1 MKGALAIVTGAAS
14 GIGAATVERLA
25 ADGLRVLAFD
35 RGACA
40 ARDGV
45 VALQGD
51 VTQQADVD
59 RLLARAD
66 EMGGLRVLV
75 NAAGVVAADDPE
87 DVADATWERMLAV
100 NLTGTMR
107 VCRGAIPLLRAAGG
121 GAQANVALPLGLNP
135 LGGRAGL
142 ARPWGSSIVNVASV
156 AAFNSTPGSASYA
169 PAKAGVVAYTRS
181 IAYAHGPEGIR
192 ANCLCPGWTRTA
204 MAEAEM
210 QEAAAQAGTDAEHEF
225 AALAARLALR
235 RLARPEEMAACIRFL
250 AGDEAS
256 FVTGAVLVADGGG
269 RIAAGA
275 RGF

>member
-1 MKGALAIVTGAAS
+1 MTGPLVLVTGAAS
-14 GIGAATVERLA
+14 GIGAAAVERFV
-25 ADGLRVLAFD
+25 ADGARVLAFD
-35 RGACA
+35 RDAIA

-59 RLLARAD
+59 RLMATAR
-66 EMGGLRVLV
+66 ELCGLRAVV

-87 DVADATWERMLAV
+87 DVTDATWDRMLAV
-100 NLTGTMR
+100 NLSGTMR
-107 VCRGAIPLLRAAGG
+107 VCRGAIPVLRTVGG
-121 GAQANVALPLGLNP
+121 GA
-135 LGGRAGL
+135 
-142 ARPWGSSIVNVASV
+142 IVNVASV

-181 IAYAHGPEGIR
+181 IAYAHGVHGIR

-210 QEAAAQAGTDAEHEF
+210 QQAAALAGTTIEQEF
-225 AALAARLALR
+225 AAIAARLALR
-235 RLARPEEMAACIRFL
+235 RLAQPAEMAACIRFL

-275 RGF
+275 RGI

>member
-1 MKGALAIVTGAAS
+1 VKGRLVIVTGAAS
-14 GIGAATVERLA
+14 GIGAAAVERFA
-25 ADGLRVLAFD
+25 VDGARVLAFD
-35 RGACA
+35 RGEVA

-51 VTQQADVD
+51 VTQQADVE
-59 RLLARAD
+59 RLVARARELGD
-66 EMGGLRVLV
+66 LSAVV

-87 DVADATWERMLAV
+87 DVQDATWERMLAV

-107 VCRGAIPLLRAAGG
+107 VCRAAIPLLRAAGG
-121 GAQANVALPLGLNP
+121 GG
-135 LGGRAGL
+135 
-142 ARPWGSSIVNVASV
+142 IVNVASV

-169 PAKAGVVAYTRS
+169 PSKAGVVAYTRS
-181 IAYAHGPEGIR
+181 IAYAHGPDGIR

-210 QEAAAQAGTDAEHEF
+210 REAAARAGTDAEHEF
-225 AALAARLALR
+225 AALASRLALR

>member
-1 MKGALAIVTGAAS
+1 MKGALVIVTGAAS
-14 GIGAATVERLA
+14 GIGAAAVERFA
-25 ADGLRVLAFD
+25 ADGARVLAFD
-35 RGACA
+35 RGLCGDDAV
-40 ARDGV
+40 RDGV

-51 VTQQADVD
+51 VTRQADVD
-59 RLLARAD
+59 RLIAKASEL
-66 EMGGLRVLV
+66 GGLRAVV

-87 DVADATWERMLAV
+87 DVEDATWDRMLAV

-107 VCRGAIPLLRAAGG
+107 VCRGAIPLLRASGG
-121 GAQANVALPLGLNP
+121 GAV
-135 LGGRAGL
+135 
-142 ARPWGSSIVNVASV
+142 VNVASV

-169 PAKAGVVAYTRS
+169 PSKAGVVAYTRS

-210 QEAAAQAGTDAEHEF
+210 KEAAAQAGTDAEHEF

-235 RLARPEEMAACIRFL
+235 RLARPAEMAACIRFL